1 MKKISLIKKNLS
13 SFTNILFSKDFKFN
27 YTVDKNNIQDTP
39 KRIVQF
45 LDEYII
51 GQPRPKKILAIAYRN
66 RYRRKRLDKEFQNE
80 IIPKNILMA
89 GPTGS
94 GKTELARRLANY
106 SKSPFIK
113 VEATHY
119 TEVGYYG
126 KDVDSI
132 IGDLVKLTEG
142 KVKEEI
148 EEMSDKIKSDVE
160 RYINLLVL
168 DLLLGADFRD
178 QKTREGKLKNIEKV
192 L

>member
-1 MKKISLIKKNLS
+1 MKKLLTKKRIS

-39 KRIVQF
+39 KRIVKF
-45 LDEYII
+45 LNEYII

-66 RYRRKRLDKEFQNE
+66 RYRRKKLEKEFQDE
-80 IIPKNILMA
+80 IIPKNILMV

-142 KVKEEI
+142 KIKEEI
-148 EEMSDKIKSDVE
+148 EEMAGRIKNDVGKF
-160 RYINLLVL
+160 INLVVL
-168 DLLLGADFRD
+168 DLLLGTGFRD
-178 QKTREGKLKNIEKV
+178 QHTREVKLRNIEKV
-192 L
+192 W